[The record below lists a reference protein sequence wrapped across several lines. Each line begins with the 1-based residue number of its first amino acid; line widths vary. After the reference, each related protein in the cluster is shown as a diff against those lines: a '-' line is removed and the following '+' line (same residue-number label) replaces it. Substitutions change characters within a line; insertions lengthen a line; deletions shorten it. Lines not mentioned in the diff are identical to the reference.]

1 MRDPRKAD
9 MNKEVMAVYSREG
22 INPLGSCLP
31 QLAQFPI
38 WIALYR
44 MLTVTIEL
52 RHAPW
57 ILWVHDLSG
66 RDPYFILTIAMAIL
80 MFVTQKMTPMPASD
94 PSQQRMMALMPVIFG
109 GMFIIVPVSSG
120 LVLYIFT
127 QQVVAIA
134 QQWHLNRTSPLKALV
149 PKKKGK
155 YFSHYARKPCQRRRQ
170 IGSQGGDH

>member
-1 MRDPRKAD
+1 
-9 MNKEVMAVYSREG
+9 MAVYSREG
-22 INPLGSCLP
+22 INPMGSCLP

-38 WIALYR
+38 WLGLYR

-57 ILWVHDLSG
+57 ILWFHDLSG
-66 RDPYFILTIAMAIL
+66 RDPYYVLTIAMSVL
-80 MFVTQKMTPMPASD
+80 MFVTQKMTPMPATD
-94 PSQQRMMALMPVIFG
+94 PAQQRMMTFMPIVFG
-109 GMFIIVPVSSG
+109 MMFIFIPVSTG

-149 PKKKGK
+149 VKPKGK
-155 YFSHYARKPCQRRRQ
+155 
-170 IGSQGGDH
+170 